1 VTQLAALEL
10 GDAPH
15 AWERLGFVV
24 DSDRCRIGAAELRL
38 TGAGGGIAGWT
49 LRADGEGPS
58 SPPPRHPNGAIK
70 IDHVVLTTPD
80 LEATFADLAAIGLEL
95 RRVREAGEGRRQGF
109 FRLGET
115 LLEVVG
121 PAGDA
126 TAFWGLT
133 IVVEDL
139 DALALRLGDD
149 LGSIRDAVQPG
160 RRIAT
165 LRRSAGLA
173 VPLAFMSK
181 RIQ

>member
-1 VTQLAALEL
+1 MTELAALEL
-10 GDAPH
+10 GDPPA
-15 AWERLGFVV
+15 AWERLGFAVRE
-24 DSDRCRIGAAELRL
+24 DRCRIGAAELKL
-38 TGAGGGIAGWT
+38 TGAGGGISGWT
-49 LRADGEGPS
+49 LRGDGEGPA
-58 SPPPRHPNGAIK
+58 SPPPRHLNGAIK

-80 LEATFADLAAIGLEL
+80 LEATFADLEGIGLEL

-109 FRLGET
+109 FRIGET

-121 PAGDA
+121 PAGET

-139 DALALRLGDD
+139 DAVAQRLGEDI
-149 LGSIRDAVQPG
+149 GSIRDAVQSG

-165 LRRSAGLA
+165 LRPSAGLA

>member
-1 VTQLAALEL
+1 VTELAALEL
-10 GDAPH
+10 GDAPA
-15 AWERLGFVV
+15 AWERLGFTIHG
-24 DSDRCRIGAAELRL
+24 DSCQIGAAELKL

-49 LRADGEGPS
+49 LRADGEGPQR
-58 SPPPRHPNGAIK
+58 PPPRHPNGAIK

-80 LEATFADLAAIGLEL
+80 LEATFADLEAIGLEL

-109 FRLGET
+109 FRVGET

-133 IVVEDL
+133 VVVEDL
-139 DALALRLGDD
+139 DALAELLGND

-165 LRRSAGLA
+165 LRQSAGLA